1 MVGYLLLAVY
11 CICILFTTFYCIMQL
26 DLLFWYRKPKKE
38 TLPILATYPTVTIQ
52 LPLFNEAYVSERLID
67 NIVKL
72 DYPADKL
79 EIQVLDDSNDETVGI
94 VAAKVAEYQAKG
106 VNIVHVRRPDRSGFK
121 AGALRDG
128 LKMTDSE
135 FVAIFDADFLP
146 KTDFLKHPAFFQR
159 RKNWRRSNPLGTLER
174 RLFVDY
180 KIASDAVERA
190 FYGRASG
197 SSTRRILVAIQRHCG
212 RLAS

>member
-38 TLPILATYPTVTIQ
+38 ILPILANYPTVTIQ

-79 EIQVLDDSNDETVGI
+79 EIQVLDDSNDETVEI

-128 LKMTDSE
+128 LTMTDSE

-146 KTDFLKHPAFFQR
+146 KADFLKETPLLAVVGSDRECERLVLGQR
-159 RKNWRRSNPLGTLER
+159 
-174 RLFVDY
+174 F
-180 KIASDAVERA
+180 
-190 FYGRASG
+190 
-197 SSTRRILVAIQRHCG
+197 
-212 RLAS
+212 